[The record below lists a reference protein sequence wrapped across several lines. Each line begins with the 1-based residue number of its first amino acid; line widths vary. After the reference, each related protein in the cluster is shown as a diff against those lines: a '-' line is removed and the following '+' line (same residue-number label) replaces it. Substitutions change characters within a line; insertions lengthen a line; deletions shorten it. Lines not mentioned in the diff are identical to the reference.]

1 MGYQYP
7 SIIHVY
13 INSYLISVRVTGKF
27 PANHGADCRRL
38 RRDVTEMMGIVFS
51 NKYPKMA
58 ELSRLVN
65 YGNLS
70 RYVCISIYIY
80 THYIIY
86 RIISYIELYHIS
98 YIIYHMYIYIHNILL
113 TYTAGIIRYIHANFV
128 AIVLSRTHGYRPG
141 RGWCC
146 GLGWKAGG
154 WHLEL
159 NEWINWISCLTV
171 VWNYIYIYIYIHM

>member
-38 RRDVTEMMGIVFS
+38 RRDVTEMMGTGFS
-51 NKYPKMA
+51 EKYPKMA

-70 RYVCISIYIY
+70 RYVCISTYIYIY
-80 THYIIY
+80 IYIHYIIY

-98 YIIYHMYIYIHNILL
+98 YIIYIYIHIICLL
-113 TYTAGIIRYIHANFV
+113 TYTTGIIRYKHANFV

-146 GLGWKAGG
+146 GLGVKSWWMAPRAK
-154 WHLEL
+154 
-159 NEWINWISCLTV
+159 
-171 VWNYIYIYIYIHM
+171 